1 MYLYEMLVDHQDES
15 CLIRTLI
22 CGYFLSHYILYCIRL
37 CVCVC
42 VCDRLARRVQVSNI
56 NSTIND
62 FEFIP
67 IEFSLQC
74 AVFDNR
80 KKSVVDTCTVGSADH
95 AAFIHKAL
103 GVCVCV
109 IYCYCYCGD

>member
-1 MYLYEMLVDHQDES
+1 V
-15 CLIRTLI
+15 
-22 CGYFLSHYILYCIRL
+22 

-103 GVCVCV
+103 GMCV
-109 IYCYCYCGD
+109 IYYILTKSTCYCFCGD